1 MPFINDD
8 KIKSIRRTLETQCS
22 YDRKKEIHGLRPE
35 TIKLGLI
42 PEMEFEIMNF
52 DRNYEHK
59 ESMI

>member
-1 MPFINDD
+1 
-8 KIKSIRRTLETQCS
+8 LETQCS